1 MQHGGEVDAETPAPP
16 YPPRRSPD
24 VDRARRHSREWA
36 VEVGILGNA
45 ASQWQVWDATEF
57 SGTDLAL
64 FAALTHPDARGTEL
78 DLFADSYVWSWYL
91 DDLIVERFKRSRDSA
106 GARLFLDRLAG
117 VAADPDRADAGNPAE
132 FGLADLVRRT
142 CAGRDQAWRDRLTGQ
157 LPNVF
162 DDALWEIDNLAFGR
176 IPDPVDYITM
186 RRRAGGAG
194 WAAQLV
200 ERSLHLELPAAVR
213 GDPVLVRLH
222 EAFADVVDLHNDLVS
237 YLRETEYEQDVSNN
251 VVVTAHFL
259 TTHVG
264 NAATLTHK
272 LMLERLHLFER
283 LVAEATA
290 DSPGPCDTRRYLQGL
305 KDWIAGDFA
314 WHQATTRYRPQTWQ
328 HRPGRRAA
336 LPPLEGLGMAAAELP
351 RRLGRVARCVRGG
364 GDAGLPSMP

>member
-1 MQHGGEVDAETPAPP
+1 MQQGGEVDAETPAPP
-16 YPPRRSPD
+16 YPPRRSPY

-45 ASQWQVWDATEF
+45 ASQWQVWDETEF

-132 FGLADLVRRT
+132 FALADLVRRT
-142 CAGRDQAWRDRLTGQ
+142 CAGRDQAWRKRLTGQ

-162 DDALWEIDNLAFGR
+162 DDALWEID
-176 IPDPVDYITM
+176 
-186 RRRAGGAG
+186 
-194 WAAQLV
+194 
-200 ERSLHLELPAAVR
+200 
-213 GDPVLVRLH
+213 
-222 EAFADVVDLHNDLVS
+222 
-237 YLRETEYEQDVSNN
+237 
-251 VVVTAHFL
+251 
-259 TTHVG
+259 

-290 DSPGPCDTRRYLQGL
+290 GSPGPGDTRRYLQGL

-314 WHQATTRYRPQTWQ
+314 WHQATTRYRPQTWR
-328 HRPGRRAA
+328 HRPGRAA

-351 RRLGRVARCVRGG
+351 RRLRRVARSVRGG